1 MTVSLVLIVAG
12 FILLAIVITS
22 FMLPANADSAQHQD
36 PPNEI
41 GPGDQ

>member
-22 FMLPANADSAQHQD
+22 FMLPGNADATRHPD
-36 PPNEI
+36 PNNDI
-41 GPGDQ
+41 SSGDQ